1 MRALTCAVFLASR
14 RSVVGLGRVI
24 AIAGVTFGASLLAFG
39 ASRHLWLSLLIAPVA
54 GFGMLAN
61 FASAN
66 TLLQTLADDD
76 KRGRVMSLFTVAF
89 IGVAPFG
96 NLMAGFAAKHFG
108 GGIDGASKAVSVAGV
123 IVIIGAA
130 FFGAMLP
137 AIRRIVRP
145 IYEEK
150 GIIREVATGLGN
162 AAGPAS
168 AQGEVADGAVAL
180 DRDGNGNG
188 DATDESNPAAK
199 AASP

>member
-1 MRALTCAVFLASR
+1 
-14 RSVVGLGRVI
+14 
-24 AIAGVTFGASLLAFG
+24 
-39 ASRHLWLSLLIAPVA
+39 
-54 GFGMLAN
+54 MLAN

-96 NLMAGFAAKHFG
+96 NLLAGFAARHFG
-108 GGIDGASKAVSVAGV
+108 GGIDGASKAVMVAGV
-123 IVIIGAA
+123 VVMIGAA
-130 FFGAMLP
+130 FFAAMLP

-162 AAGPAS
+162 AAGAAS
-168 AQGEVADGAVAL
+168 AQGEVADGAVAME
-180 DRDGNGNG
+180 RDGNGEG
-188 DATDESNPAAK
+188 
-199 AASP
+199 